1 MTIPGINQAV
11 KQSNGRWQSIEHF
24 GNHRRPEIQSGGK
37 QGRGEGNG
45 SKFPTSVC
53 KNMSM
58 SAQISTLKRK
68 RHPDETGAFSEMAQ
82 IVVNKTDFHSNDLSS
97 HRSSHDISRSEPKP
111 QQRSSS
117 H

>member
-1 MTIPGINQAV
+1 
-11 KQSNGRWQSIEHF
+11 
-24 GNHRRPEIQSGGK
+24 
-37 QGRGEGNG
+37 
-45 SKFPTSVC
+45 
-53 KNMSM
+53 
-58 SAQISTLKRK
+58 
-68 RHPDETGAFSEMAQ
+68 MAQ